1 MLDQLDAQ
9 ITRARE
15 LLDEGDR
22 VLIPLKGS
30 CTFLAGSSD
39 VRDIVLNVPTDGD
52 FFMERLNLYSASKLN
67 NLGTQA
73 LSERTYRPCDQA
85 PVNEMNRNISA
96 SPGGYQP
103 LVDFAY
109 EIILPSGPYQ
119 NAPMAALQSFS
130 NRYGVMWSVYGAV
143 AALSATLAP
152 YSAWVGGMAFA
163 GESRIPAGTTITIRV
178 TPTYTLASEDTDYV
192 REFRVTA
199 VATGCK
205 RVRSFI

>member
-30 CTFLAGSSD
+30 CTFLAGAND
-39 VRDIVLNVPTDGD
+39 VRDIVLNIPTDGD
-52 FFMERLNLYSASKLN
+52 FFMERLNLYAASKLN
-67 NLGTQA
+67 NLGTQS
-73 LSERTYRPCDQA
+73 LSERTFRPCDGA
-85 PVNEMNRNISA
+85 ATNEMDRQISA
-96 SPGGYQP
+96 NASGFQP

-130 NRYGVMWSVYGAV
+130 NRYGVSWTVQGTQASVV
-143 AALSATLAP
+143 ALAP

-163 GESRIPAGTTITIRV
+163 GESRIPAGTTVTIRV